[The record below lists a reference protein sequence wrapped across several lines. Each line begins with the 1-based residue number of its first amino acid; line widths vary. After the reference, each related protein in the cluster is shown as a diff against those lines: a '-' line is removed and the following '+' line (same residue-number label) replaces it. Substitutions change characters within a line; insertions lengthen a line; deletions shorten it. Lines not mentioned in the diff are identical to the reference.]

1 MRKNLF
7 RTAALVLAILTVGV
21 SSAGQNDVLYWMV
34 DDTAQVTKDGTT
46 QSIGDFFSDYMSS
59 SENWSATDSSFA
71 ARIRVTG
78 GDISGDVFLG
88 LYGRDE
94 QDSPYIDSGELGM
107 VFDDSGTGYW
117 GAGVPD
123 GNQSP
128 SGNYSAGSP
137 EYSFIV
143 EIGNVVWDENSGTA
157 SWVETVA
164 TSAAAAYSTLGAYIH
179 ETFDMNPGQMAVW
192 TQTSFNAVPEPSS
205 GLLTLVGMALLAL
218 RRKRFSREA

>member
-1 MRKNLF
+1 M
-7 RTAALVLAILTVGV
+7 AILTTGI
-21 SSAGQNDVLYWMV
+21 SSAGENDVLYWMV
-34 DDTAQVTKDGTT
+34 DDSAQVTKDGTS

-78 GDISGDVFLG
+78 GNINGDVFLG

-94 QDSPYIDSGELGM
+94 YNVPYIESGELGM
-107 VFDDSGTGYW
+107 AFDSSGTGYW

-128 SGNYSAGSP
+128 SGNYSAGDP

-143 EIGNVVWDENSGTA
+143 EIGNVLWDENSGTA

-179 ETFDMNPGQMAVW
+179 QTFDMNPGQMAVW

-205 GLLTLVGMALLAL
+205 GLLTVIGFAFLAL
-218 RRKRFSREA
+218 RRKRKGA

>member
-1 MRKNLF
+1 M
-7 RTAALVLAILTVGV
+7 AILTAGV
-21 SSAGQNDVLYWMV
+21 SSGGENDVLYWMV

-46 QSIGDFFSDYMSS
+46 QSIGAFFSDYMSS
-59 SENWSATDSSFA
+59 SENWSADSSFS

-78 GDISGDVFLG
+78 GNLSGDVFLG

-94 QDSPYIDSGELGM
+94 HNVPYIESGELGM
-107 VFDDSGTGYW
+107 AFDDSGTGYW

-128 SGNYSAGSP
+128 SGNYSAGDP

-164 TSAAAAYSTLGAYIH
+164 TSAAAAYSSLGAYIH
-179 ETFDMNPGQMAVW
+179 QTFDMNPGQMAVW

-205 GLLTLVGMALLAL
+205 GLLTVIGFAFLAL
-218 RRKRFSREA
+218 RRTRKGA

>member
-1 MRKNLF
+1 M
-7 RTAALVLAILTVGV
+7 AILAAGV
-21 SSAGQNDVLYWMV
+21 SSAGENDVLYWMV

-46 QSIGDFFSDYMSS
+46 QSISAFFSDYMSS
-59 SENWSATDSSFA
+59 SENWTADSSFS

-78 GDISGDVFLG
+78 GDVSGDVFLG

-94 QDSPYIDSGELGM
+94 YNVPYIESGELGM
-107 VFDDSGTGYW
+107 AFDDGIESGTGYW

-137 EYSFIV
+137 EYSFIL

-157 SWVETVA
+157 SWVETIASA
-164 TSAAAAYSTLGAYIH
+164 TAAYSSLGAYIH

-192 TQTSFNAVPEPSS
+192 TPTAFDAAPEPSS
-205 GLLTLVGMALLAL
+205 GLLTLMGLAILAL
-218 RRKRFSREA
+218 RRKRRLA

>member
-1 MRKNLF
+1 MKTNLF
-7 RTAALVLAILTVGV
+7 RTAALAMAILTAGV
-21 SSAGQNDVLYWMV
+21 SSGGENDVLYWMV
-34 DDTAQVTKDGTT
+34 DDSAQVTKDGTS
-46 QSIGDFFSDYMSS
+46 QSISDFFSDYMSS
-59 SENWSATDSSFA
+59 SDNWSATDSSFA

-94 QDSPYIDSGELGM
+94 YNVPYIESGELGM
-107 VFDDSGTGYW
+107 AFDSSGTGYW

-128 SGNYSAGSP
+128 SGNYSAGDP

-179 ETFDMNPGQMAVW
+179 QTFDINPGQMAVW
-192 TQTSFNAVPEPSS
+192 TETSFNAVPEPSS
-205 GLLTLVGMALLAL
+205 GLLTVIGFAFLAL
-218 RRKRFSREA
+218 RRKRKGA

>member
-1 MRKNLF
+1 M
-7 RTAALVLAILTVGV
+7 AILTVGV
-21 SSAGQNDVLYWMV
+21 SSGGENDVLYWMV
-34 DDTAQVTKDGTT
+34 DDTAQVKKDGTT

-59 SENWSATDSSFA
+59 SENWSATDSSFS

-78 GDISGDVFLG
+78 GNISGDVFLG

-94 QDSPYIDSGELGM
+94 YNVPYVESGELGM
-107 VFDDSGTGYW
+107 AFDDGIDSGTGFW

-128 SGNYSAGSP
+128 SGNYSAGTP

-143 EIGNVVWDENSGTA
+143 EIGNVVWDETSGTA

-164 TSAAAAYSTLGAYIH
+164 TSAAAAYSSLGAYIH
-179 ETFDMNPGQMAVW
+179 ETFDINPGQMAVW
-192 TQTSFNAVPEPSS
+192 TPTAFDAAPEPSS
-205 GLLTLVGMALLAL
+205 GLLTLMGLALLAL
-218 RRKRFSREA
+218 RRKRRLA

>member
-7 RTAALVLAILTVGV
+7 RTAALAMAILTAGV
-21 SSAGQNDVLYWMV
+21 SSGGENDVLYWMV
-34 DDTAQVTKDGTT
+34 DDSAQVTKDGTT

-59 SENWSATDSSFA
+59 SENWSATASSFA

-94 QDSPYIDSGELGM
+94 YNVPYIESGELGM
-107 VFDDSGTGYW
+107 AFDSSGTGYW

-128 SGNYSAGSP
+128 SGNYSAGDP

-164 TSAAAAYSTLGAYIH
+164 TSAAAAYSSLGAYIH
-179 ETFDMNPGQMAVW
+179 QTFDMNPGQMAVW

-205 GLLTLVGMALLAL
+205 GLLTVIGFAFLAL
-218 RRKRFSREA
+218 RRQRKGA

>member
-1 MRKNLF
+1 MKTNLF
-7 RTAALVLAILTVGV
+7 RTAALAMAILTAGV
-21 SSAGQNDVLYWMV
+21 SSGGENDVLYWMV
-34 DDTAQVTKDGTT
+34 DDSAQVTMDGTS

-78 GDISGDVFLG
+78 GNINGDVFLG

-94 QDSPYIDSGELGM
+94 YNVPYIESGELGM
-107 VFDDSGTGYW
+107 AFDSSGTGYW

-128 SGNYSAGSP
+128 SGNYSAGDP

-164 TSAAAAYSTLGAYIH
+164 TSAAAAYSSLGAYIH
-179 ETFDMNPGQMAVW
+179 QTFDMNPGQMAVW

-205 GLLTLVGMALLAL
+205 GLLTVIGFAFLAL
-218 RRKRFSREA
+218 RRTRKGA

>member
-1 MRKNLF
+1 MRMNLF
-7 RTAALVLAILTVGV
+7 RTAALTMAILTAGV
-21 SSAGQNDVLYWMV
+21 SSGGENDVLYWMV
-34 DDTAQVTKDGTT
+34 DDSAQVTKDGTS
-46 QSIGDFFSDYMSS
+46 QSISDFFSAYMSS
-59 SENWSATDSSFA
+59 SDNWSATDSSFA

-94 QDSPYIDSGELGM
+94 YNVPYIESGELGM
-107 VFDDSGTGYW
+107 AFDSSGTGYW

-128 SGNYSAGSP
+128 SGNYSAGDP

-143 EIGNVVWDENSGTA
+143 EIGYVVWDENSGTA

-164 TSAAAAYSTLGAYIH
+164 TSAAAAYSSLGAYIH
-179 ETFDMNPGQMAVW
+179 QTFDMNPGQMAVW

-205 GLLTLVGMALLAL
+205 GLLTVIGFAFLAL
-218 RRKRFSREA
+218 RRTRKGA

>member
-1 MRKNLF
+1 MKTNLF
-7 RTAALVLAILTVGV
+7 RTAALAMAILTAGV
-21 SSAGQNDVLYWMV
+21 SSGGENDVLYWMV
-34 DDTAQVTKDGTT
+34 DDSAQVTKDGTS

-94 QDSPYIDSGELGM
+94 YNVPYIESGELGM
-107 VFDDSGTGYW
+107 AFDDSGTGYW

-128 SGNYSAGSP
+128 SGNYSAGTP

-179 ETFDMNPGQMAVW
+179 QTFDINPGQMAVW
-192 TQTSFNAVPEPSS
+192 TETSFNAVPEPSS
-205 GLLTLVGMALLAL
+205 GLLTVIGFAFLAL
-218 RRKRFSREA
+218 RRTRKGA

>member
-1 MRKNLF
+1 M
-7 RTAALVLAILTVGV
+7 AILTAGV
-21 SSAGQNDVLYWMV
+21 SSGGENDVLYWMV
-34 DDTAQVTKDGTT
+34 DDSAQVTKDGTS
-46 QSIGDFFSDYMSS
+46 QSISDFFSDYMS

-78 GDISGDVFLG
+78 GNISGDVFLG

-94 QDSPYIDSGELGM
+94 NDVPYIESGELGM
-107 VFDDSGTGYW
+107 AFDDSGAGYW

-128 SGNYSAGSP
+128 SGSYSAGTP

-164 TSAAAAYSTLGAYIH
+164 TSAAAAYSSLGAYIH
-179 ETFDMNPGQMAVW
+179 QTFDMNPGQMAVW
-192 TQTSFNAVPEPSS
+192 TPTSFDAVPEPSS
-205 GLLTLVGMALLAL
+205 GLLTVIGFAFLAL
-218 RRKRFSREA
+218 RRKRKGA

>member
-1 MRKNLF
+1 M
-7 RTAALVLAILTVGV
+7 AILTAGV
-21 SSAGQNDVLYWMV
+21 SSGGENDVLYWMV
-34 DDTAQVTKDGTT
+34 DDSAQVTKDGTS
-46 QSIGDFFSDYMSS
+46 QSISDFFSDYMSS
-59 SENWSATDSSFA
+59 SDNWSATDSSFA

-94 QDSPYIDSGELGM
+94 YNVPYIESGELGM
-107 VFDDSGTGYW
+107 AFDSSGTGYW

-128 SGNYSAGSP
+128 SGNYSAGDP

-164 TSAAAAYSTLGAYIH
+164 TSAAAAYSSLGAYIH
-179 ETFDMNPGQMAVW
+179 QTFDMNPGQMAVW

-205 GLLTLVGMALLAL
+205 GLLTVIGFAFLAL
-218 RRKRFSREA
+218 RRTRKGA

>member
-1 MRKNLF
+1 MKTNLF
-7 RTAALVLAILTVGV
+7 RTAALAMAILTAGV
-21 SSAGQNDVLYWMV
+21 SSGGENDVLYWMV
-34 DDTAQVTKDGTT
+34 DDTAQVTKDGTS
-46 QSIGDFFSDYMSS
+46 QSISDFFSDYMSS
-59 SENWSATDSSFA
+59 SDNWSATDSSFA

-94 QDSPYIDSGELGM
+94 YNVPYIESGELGM
-107 VFDDSGTGYW
+107 AFDSSGTGYW

-128 SGNYSAGSP
+128 SGNYSAGDP

-164 TSAAAAYSTLGAYIH
+164 TSAAAAYSSLGAYIH
-179 ETFDMNPGQMAVW
+179 QTFDMNPGQMAVW

-205 GLLTLVGMALLAL
+205 GLLTVIGFAFLAL
-218 RRKRFSREA
+218 RRTRKGA

>member
-1 MRKNLF
+1 MKTNLF
-7 RTAALVLAILTVGV
+7 RTAALAMAILTAGV
-21 SSAGQNDVLYWMV
+21 SSGGENDVLYWMV
-34 DDTAQVTKDGTT
+34 DDSAQVTKDGTS
-46 QSIGDFFSDYMSS
+46 QSISDFFSDYMSS
-59 SENWSATDSSFA
+59 SDNWSATDSSFA

-94 QDSPYIDSGELGM
+94 YNVPYIESGELGM
-107 VFDDSGTGYW
+107 AFDSSGTGYW

-128 SGNYSAGSP
+128 SGNYSAGDP

-179 ETFDMNPGQMAVW
+179 QTFDINPGQMAAW
-192 TQTSFNAVPEPSS
+192 TETSFNAVPEPSS
-205 GLLTLVGMALLAL
+205 GLLTVIGFAFLAL
-218 RRKRFSREA
+218 RRTRKGA

>member
-1 MRKNLF
+1 MKTNLF
-7 RTAALVLAILTVGV
+7 RTAALAMAILTAGV
-21 SSAGQNDVLYWMV
+21 SSGGENDVLYWMV
-34 DDTAQVTKDGTT
+34 DDSAQVTKDGTS
-46 QSIGDFFSDYMSS
+46 QSISDFFSDYMSS
-59 SENWSATDSSFA
+59 SDNWSATDSSFA

-94 QDSPYIDSGELGM
+94 YNVPYIESGELGM
-107 VFDDSGTGYW
+107 AFDSSGTGYW

-128 SGNYSAGSP
+128 SGNYSAGDP

-179 ETFDMNPGQMAVW
+179 QTFDM
-192 TQTSFNAVPEPSS
+192 S
-205 GLLTLVGMALLAL
+205 GRKL
-218 RRKRFSREA
+218 RSMRCRSHRAGC

>member
-1 MRKNLF
+1 MKTNLF
-7 RTAALVLAILTVGV
+7 RTAALAMAILTAGV
-21 SSAGQNDVLYWMV
+21 SSGGENDVLYWMV
-34 DDTAQVTKDGTT
+34 DDSAQVTKDGTS
-46 QSIGDFFSDYMSS
+46 QSISDFFSDYMSS
-59 SENWSATDSSFA
+59 SDNWSATDSSFA

-94 QDSPYIDSGELGM
+94 YNVPYIESGELGM
-107 VFDDSGTGYW
+107 AFDSSGTGYW

-128 SGNYSAGSP
+128 SGNYSAGDP

-164 TSAAAAYSTLGAYIH
+164 TSAAAAYSSLGAYIH
-179 ETFDMNPGQMAVW
+179 QTFDMNPGQMAVW

-205 GLLTLVGMALLAL
+205 GLLTVIGFAFLAL
-218 RRKRFSREA
+218 RRTRKGA

>member
-1 MRKNLF
+1 MKTNLF
-7 RTAALVLAILTVGV
+7 RTAALAMAILTAGV
-21 SSAGQNDVLYWMV
+21 SSGGENDVLYWMV
-34 DDTAQVTKDGTT
+34 DDSAQVTKDGTS
-46 QSIGDFFSDYMSS
+46 QSISDFFSDYMSS
-59 SENWSATDSSFA
+59 SDNWSATDSSFA

-94 QDSPYIDSGELGM
+94 YNVPYIESGELGM
-107 VFDDSGTGYW
+107 AFDSSGTGYW

-128 SGNYSAGSP
+128 SGNYSAGDP

-143 EIGNVVWDENSGTA
+143 EIGNVLWDENSGTA

-179 ETFDMNPGQMAVW
+179 QTFDINPGQMAVW
-192 TQTSFNAVPEPSS
+192 TETSFNAVPEPSS
-205 GLLTLVGMALLAL
+205 GLLTVIGFAFLAL
-218 RRKRFSREA
+218 RRKRKGA

>member
-1 MRKNLF
+1 MRMNLF
-7 RTAALVLAILTVGV
+7 RTAALTMAILTAGV
-21 SSAGQNDVLYWMV
+21 SSGGENDVLYWMV
-34 DDTAQVTKDGTT
+34 DDSAQVTKDGTT

-59 SENWSATDSSFA
+59 SENWSATDSSFS

-88 LYGRDE
+88 LYGWDE
-94 QDSPYIDSGELGM
+94 HNVPYIESGELGM
-107 VFDDSGTGYW
+107 AFNDSGTGYW

-128 SGNYSAGSP
+128 SGNYSAGDP

-164 TSAAAAYSTLGAYIH
+164 TSAAAAYSSLGAYIH
-179 ETFDMNPGQMAVW
+179 ETFDINPGQMAVW

-205 GLLTLVGMALLAL
+205 GLLTVIGFAFLAL
-218 RRKRFSREA
+218 RRKRKGA